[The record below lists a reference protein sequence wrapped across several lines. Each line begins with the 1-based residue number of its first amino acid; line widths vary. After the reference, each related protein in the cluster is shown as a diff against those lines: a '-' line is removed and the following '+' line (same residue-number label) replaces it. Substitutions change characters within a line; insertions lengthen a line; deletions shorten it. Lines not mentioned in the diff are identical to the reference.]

1 MINPDELDPAKTNV
15 KPRDLQPMSV
25 QELEDY
31 IAALEQEIARADAM
45 IAKKQAH
52 KNGIEAL
59 FGSANDD
66 TDAI

>member
-1 MINPDELDPAKTNV
+1 MINPDELEPSPQKAKL
-15 KPRDLQPMSV
+15 RDLQPMSV
-25 QELEDY
+25 QELENY

-59 FGSANDD
+59 FGKSE
-66 TDAI
+66 

>member
-1 MINPDELDPAKTNV
+1 MINMDENEAQ
-15 KPRDLQPMSV
+15 KPSTKLRDLQPLSV

-31 IAALEQEIARADAM
+31 IAELEEEIARADAM

-59 FGSANDD
+59 FGGKSD
-66 TDAI
+66 

>member
-1 MINPDELDPAKTNV
+1 MLNPDDLEPPKPNV

-25 QELEDY
+25 QELETY

-59 FGSANDD
+59 FGKS
-66 TDAI
+66 TD

>member
-1 MINPDELDPAKTNV
+1 MINPDELEPAKANT

-25 QELEDY
+25 KELEDY
-31 IAALEQEIARADAM
+31 IGSLEAEIARADAM

-59 FGSANDD
+59 FGKKEEE
-66 TDAI
+66 